1 MYARTWGETTRGI
14 NGEMVTVEVDV
25 TNGMPAFEMV
35 GLPDVAVK
43 EARERVKAAVKNSGF
58 RFPDTHITVNL
69 APADLKKMGPGWICP
84 SPWESWLPNSMSH
97 CRIPC
102 PSLLENWLW
111 MVPCGR

>member
-43 EARERVKAAVKNSGF
+43 
-58 RFPDTHITVNL
+58 
-69 APADLKKMGPGWICP
+69 
-84 SPWESWLPNSMSH
+84 
-97 CRIPC
+97 
-102 PSLLENWLW
+102 
-111 MVPCGR
+111 

>member
-43 EARERVKAAVKNSGF
+43 EARERVKAAIKNSGF
-58 RFPDTHITVNL
+58 HFPDTHITVNL
-69 APADLKKMGPGWICP
+69 APADLKKDGAGLDL
-84 SPWESWLPNSMSH
+84 PWECWQPNSM
-97 CRIPC
+97 
-102 PSLLENWLW
+102 
-111 MVPCGR
+111 

>member
-35 GLPDVAVK
+35 GLPDTAVK

-69 APADLKKMGPGWICP
+69 APADLKKTEPDWICP
-84 SPWESWLPNSMSH
+84 SPWGCWRPKNT
-97 CRIPC
+97 
-102 PSLLENWLW
+102 
-111 MVPCGR
+111 

>member
-35 GLPDVAVK
+35 GLPDTAVK

-58 RFPDTHITVNL
+58 RFPDTHITCL
-69 APADLKKMGPGWICP
+69 LYTSP
-84 SPWESWLPNSMSH
+84 SPRDS
-97 CRIPC
+97 
-102 PSLLENWLW
+102 
-111 MVPCGR
+111 

>member
-58 RFPDTHITVNL
+58 RFPDT
-69 APADLKKMGPGWICP
+69 
-84 SPWESWLPNSMSH
+84 
-97 CRIPC
+97 
-102 PSLLENWLW
+102 
-111 MVPCGR
+111 

>member
-43 EARERVKAAVKNSGF
+43 EARERVKAAVKNSG
-58 RFPDTHITVNL
+58 
-69 APADLKKMGPGWICP
+69 
-84 SPWESWLPNSMSH
+84 SP
-97 CRIPC
+97 IPIS
-102 PSLLENWLW
+102 P
-111 MVPCGR
+111 